1 MFQVVRG
8 GRIAIGAATLAQD
21 SKKLGGKYVEDR
33 GFLQQAGQLSFH
45 NRKYRS
51 PIVPAPVVFNLLPPV
66 SRINSKNY
74 GIYHIITCLHINVI
88 VDII

>member
-51 PIVPAPVVFNLLPPV
+51 PIVPAPVVFNYSRRFLV
-66 SRINSKNY
+66 STAKIMAY
-74 GIYHIITCLHINVI
+74 IT
-88 VDII
+88 